1 MELKVN
7 LKENSYSIIIGNDLL
22 RDFNKYYSLDS
33 KVLIIS
39 DDNIPSIYYETILS
53 KCNEGYK
60 YIINHGEKSKNI
72 DNYLAINKFLL
83 ENNFS
88 RDDLIIALGGGVVG
102 DLSAF
107 IASTYKRGINFINIP
122 TSTLAMIDSSVGG
135 KTGIDF
141 NGVKNVLGSFYQ
153 PKLVLIDLDTLKTLD
168 ERNYNNGLVEALKMG
183 LIKDS
188 SILELFNNP
197 KDNIKEIIIKSLR
210 SKIEVIELDE
220 KENNIRKILNFGHTF
235 GHAYEM
241 LDSSLLHGEAVARG
255 MLTVLEGNIKDK
267 VETIVK
273 SLNISFEYDMNIE
286 EVIKLIK
293 NDKKAT
299 SDYLDLILVKEVG
312 SAIIERIEINELRK
326 LLKEEK

>member
-141 NGVKNVLGSFYQ
+141 NGVKNVFFDFGYC
-153 PKLVLIDLDTLKTLD
+153 
-168 ERNYNNGLVEALKMG
+168 YH
-183 LIKDS
+183 
-188 SILELFNNP
+188 
-197 KDNIKEIIIKSLR
+197 
-210 SKIEVIELDE
+210 
-220 KENNIRKILNFGHTF
+220 NNIQFRKKC
-235 GHAYEM
+235 
-241 LDSSLLHGEAVARG
+241 LD
-255 MLTVLEGNIKDK
+255 
-267 VETIVK
+267 
-273 SLNISFEYDMNIE
+273 FW
-286 EVIKLIK
+286 
-293 NDKKAT
+293 
-299 SDYLDLILVKEVG
+299 
-312 SAIIERIEINELRK
+312 
-326 LLKEEK
+326 